1 MYMDGTASEAKRYL
15 CRISVTGVDTK
26 EKHTFEGHP
35 VSMDVS
41 HEDAIESK
49 NGLVF
54 SDVIAKRLL
63 KGRALKFKIKLEK
76 C

>member
-1 MYMDGTASEAKRYL
+1 MDGTASEAERFL
-15 CRISVTGVDTK
+15 CQISVTGVDHTK

-63 KGRALKFKIKLEK
+63 KGRALKFNIKLEK